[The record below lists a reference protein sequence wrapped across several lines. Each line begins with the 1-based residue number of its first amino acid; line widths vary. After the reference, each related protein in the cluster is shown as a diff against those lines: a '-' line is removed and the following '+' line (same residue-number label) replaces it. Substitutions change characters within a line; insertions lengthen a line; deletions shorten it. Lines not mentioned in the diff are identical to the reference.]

1 MQLDEP
7 RKILIVDD
15 EPTQRTALSRCC
27 RAWGFDPDVAASAEE
42 ALALTDSTQYLYIIT
57 DLNMPGIGG
66 HNLLERLLHSC
77 PQTPCIVITGDA
89 ALEEQ
94 VRTLPNVVHRLKK
107 PVPTD
112 VLHLALSD
120 RNMSLVP
127 ALGESEAKRPAP
139 PFVRVLLVEDSA
151 TDAMILDLAIQS
163 TGFCASIKMASTA
176 REARQLLRTE
186 EFDIVFTDLQLPDSD
201 GIRTIRE
208 MLWVAASVPLVV
220 VSAND
225 DDVLAEQAIQAGAQD
240 HLVKG
245 QYARAALGRIVRH
258 SVERKKTEKRLL
270 RLAMRDQLTGLVNRV
285 FFRERVA
292 SALAAARRSGEPFAV
307 MYVDLDGFKGV
318 NDSHGHDA
326 GDALIQQAAMRLQ
339 NSVREEDTIARLGGD
354 EFAILL
360 HDATSPHDVLRIAER
375 CRQQLA
381 RPFELDPQEARISA
395 SLGLAFYP
403 ESGNSVD
410 AMLCAADA
418 AMYRAKR
425 EGRNGVCVFSP
436 LIHEQSLERYRLEQC
451 LKTASRR
458 GEFYLV
464 YQPQVAADGSIAG
477 AEALL
482 RWTSN
487 GSAVPPSVFIP
498 ILEESGEILEV
509 GLWVL
514 DEASRQFSA
523 WRQVGC
529 PLPRISVNVS
539 ARQFQQPGFVEHVS
553 QVFERYQMQ
562 PGQLELELTEAALVK
577 DPVRTEGIIDRL
589 RLLGIRLALDDFG
602 TGYSSLNYLDRFLVD
617 TLKIDRSFV
626 TKMVDSPRTQ
636 VLAEAIFG
644 IGRQLGLELV
654 AEGVETHEQLRVV
667 TARGAALIQ
676 GYLTGRPCS
685 ALELQARLQAQMD
698 QASRPD
704 YPETESPTERMAPGE
719 NQPAHSENRIIVS
732 DPDPKSLPEIEVA

>member
-15 EPTQRTALSRCC
+15 EPAQRTGLSRCC
-27 RAWGFDPDVAASAEE
+27 RAWGFDPDVAATAEE
-42 ALALTDSTQYLYIIT
+42 ALALTDSTEYMYILT

-66 HNLLERLLHSC
+66 QNLLERLLHSC
-77 PQTPCIVITGDA
+77 PQTPCIIISGDA
-89 ALEEQ
+89 SCGDES
-94 VRTLPNVVHRLKK
+94 RMLPNVIHRLKK
-107 PVPTD
+107 PVAPD
-112 VLHLALSD
+112 VLHRMLCDPALSQP
-120 RNMSLVP
+120 P
-127 ALGESEAKRPAP
+127 ALGVAEPTRQSPAA
-139 PFVRVLLVEDSA
+139 VRVLLVEDSS

-163 TGFCASIKMASTA
+163 TGFCASTKTASTI

-186 EFDIVFTDLQLPDSD
+186 EFDIVFTDLRLPDSD
-201 GIRTIRE
+201 GIRSVRE
-208 MLWVAASVPLVV
+208 LLWVAASVPLVV

-225 DDVLAEQAIQAGAQD
+225 DDTLAEQAIQAGAQD

-245 QYARAALGRIVRH
+245 QYARAALGRIMRH

-339 NSVREEDTIARLGGD
+339 HSVREEDTIARLGGD

-360 HDATSPHDVLRIAER
+360 HDAASPRDVLRIAER

-381 RPFELDPQEARISA
+381 KPFDLDPQEARISG

-403 ESGNSVD
+403 EAGNSVD

-451 LKTASRR
+451 LKTASDRN
-458 GEFYLV
+458 EFRLV

-482 RWTSN
+482 RWTTN
-487 GSAVPPSVFIP
+487 AAAVPPAVFIP
-498 ILEESGEILEV
+498 ILEESGQILEV
-509 GLWVL
+509 GQWVL
-514 DEASRQFSA
+514 DEA
-523 WRQVGC
+523 
-529 PLPRISVNVS
+529 
-539 ARQFQQPGFVEHVS
+539 
-553 QVFERYQMQ
+553 
-562 PGQLELELTEAALVK
+562 
-577 DPVRTEGIIDRL
+577 
-589 RLLGIRLALDDFG
+589 
-602 TGYSSLNYLDRFLVD
+602 
-617 TLKIDRSFV
+617 
-626 TKMVDSPRTQ
+626 
-636 VLAEAIFG
+636 
-644 IGRQLGLELV
+644 
-654 AEGVETHEQLRVV
+654 
-667 TARGAALIQ
+667 
-676 GYLTGRPCS
+676 
-685 ALELQARLQAQMD
+685 
-698 QASRPD
+698 
-704 YPETESPTERMAPGE
+704 
-719 NQPAHSENRIIVS
+719 
-732 DPDPKSLPEIEVA
+732 